1 MSYLYF
7 SQEFHSIHHFLQ
19 TFILVGADFVCG
31 LRKFSN
37 FILIFVSEGTLT
49 VAVTHVH
56 PKHQWRRAPLSA
68 HLLQHCL
75 FAECMATA
83 IPPGVV

>member
-1 MSYLYF
+1 MLSAVYF
-7 SQEFHSIHHFLQ
+7 VFG
-19 TFILVGADFVCG
+19 VGM
-31 LRKFSN
+31 FSN
-37 FILIFVSEGTLT
+37 FILIFTVEGILTVSSG